1 MSRVAAPP
9 DVRESVLDAAM
20 RLMEGHG
27 YKKMTME
34 AIAHEAGIGKA
45 TIYGYFD
52 NKEDVA
58 LSVIQRYQETVK
70 AHWREITAEN
80 GSPDWRLRR
89 MLVTL
94 VLSGFDKAQR
104 YRQSMDDTLASLR
117 HVILRRRFQYHG
129 ELAELLAVVL
139 RHGCDEGLFLCPNV
153 QVSAQAL
160 ITCVSGLN
168 PSNLSPQELGERKEI
183 EDRTHQIVDLMLT
196 GLLRR
201 GIAGRER
208 LKTDHVERQG

>member
-1 MSRVAAPP
+1 MPRVAAPP

-20 RLMEGHG
+20 RLMERDG

-34 AIAHEAGIGKA
+34 AIAQEAGIGKA

-70 AHWREITAEN
+70 TQWREIIAAS
-80 GSPDWRLRR
+80 GPPDSRLRG

-94 VLSGFDKAQR
+94 VLSGFDKAQC

-117 HVILRRRFQYHG
+117 NVSLRRRYQYHG

-139 RHGCDEGLFLCPNV
+139 RQGCDEGLFSCPDV
-153 QVSAQAL
+153 HVSAQAL

-168 PSNLSPQELGERKEI
+168 PTNLSPQELGERREI

-196 GLLRR
+196 GLKPKL
-201 GIAGRER
+201 
-208 LKTDHVERQG
+208 